1 MISQACSLR
10 LSAFKSS
17 PTSMSTSRTAHVW
30 KVEKRETT
38 ASRVERQIKTAVLE
52 DVFAFGE
59 FLGSETELASRFDV
73 SRLPIREAVGRLGS
87 LGVVE
92 VRTGAGGGVRIAEG
106 DPRPAVEALAIQM
119 ALVGT
124 STQEILS
131 AWRCMQSAVLVQ
143 TAAHAQD
150 EDYRSIEA
158 AIAHA
163 ESVRNDQSAFSEA
176 ALACNQAE
184 VDAAHNHVLSITMSA
199 IFYSL
204 SPKVRKITTPA
215 ATEIVLGHHR
225 AMLEVLRR
233 RDGEKA
239 QALFEKHFVKV
250 WDAAILGVKA

>member
-1 MISQACSLR
+1 M
-10 LSAFKSS
+10 
-17 PTSMSTSRTAHVW
+17 PTSRSEHVW

-52 DVFAFGE
+52 GVFAPGE
-59 FLGSETELASRFDV
+59 FLGSETELASRFSV
-73 SRLPIREAVGRLGS
+73 SRLPIREAIGRLGS

-124 STQEILS
+124 STQEILN

-143 TAAHAQD
+143 SATQARD
-150 EDYRSIEA
+150 EDYRAIEA
-158 AIAHA
+158 AIARA
-163 ESVRNDQSAFSEA
+163 ESVRHSEAAFSEA

-184 VDAAHNHVLSITMSA
+184 VDAAHNHVLSMTMSA

-225 AMLEVLRR
+225 AMMTVLRQ
-233 RDGEKA
+233 RDGVAA
-239 QALFEKHFVKV
+239 QKLFDQHFAKV
-250 WDAAILGVKA
+250 WDAAIVGNTPTA